1 MAINTVGM
9 MPCMLLYNYLHDKR
23 KVSNKILYL
32 LACLFTIA
40 RILSLA
46 MVGSMPAMYGIQLIS
61 SLQYGFL
68 QPAMLTAITEI
79 VPQRIRTTA
88 ITLAAALQL
97 GVSSL
102 AGDYAAGLL
111 AERIG
116 MRPMFLLL
124 AGVAVLG
131 WAAFGIQPVCW
142 RERTT

>member
-1 MAINTVGM
+1 
-9 MPCMLLYNYLHDKR
+9 
-23 KVSNKILYL
+23 
-32 LACLFTIA
+32 
-40 RILSLA
+40 
-46 MVGSMPAMYGIQLIS
+46 
-61 SLQYGFL
+61 
-68 QPAMLTAITEI
+68 MLTAITEI

-131 WAAFGIQPVCW
+131 LTSFWHSA
-142 RERTT
+142 RLLERKDNVKSVSG